1 MNDLHEMLT
10 SISDS
15 YSDFVSFVER
25 RCKEDS
31 DIKNAVVDAIN
42 MNKDISTDDILE
54 LYSSIH
60 FSKMGFTLN

>member
-1 MNDLHEMLT
+1 MKDLHEMLLNVN
-10 SISDS
+10 DS
-15 YSDFVSFVER
+15 YDDFVAGMER

-42 MNKDISTDDILE
+42 KNKDISTDDILE

-60 FSKMGFTLN
+60 FKKMGFDIN